1 MMRSS
6 GLGNSWLSAFAAAIL
21 LIVFAA
27 SSLAVLLRVALPQV
41 SAAERYLPL
50 SNGVAQIYR
59 VVDGRGGTSYVSRN
73 AARLPTNAFRLVDLQ
88 VFAQLIEAAGI
99 QSLDDH
105 AAALDALNK
114 LTVARLTQ
122 TTFDASGVFTPTVLL
137 LLVEPQRLRQISI
150 GQLVLSPPLT
160 LYDVQDEIGMR
171 HTVTGTLTTG
181 ATFEIGMTLEAR
193 EGTDTPLG
201 HFDDCLRVLEDYD
214 FGAGRSEARLWFCA
228 GVGLAREED
237 SSPGQP
243 DYLKVELIG
252 ANTPALVK
260 SISPNASSR
269 NTQTPVN
276 SGLRRDDALP
286 PILESNVNVEL
297 TTVFTND
304 VGSRLISL
312 WEHKEEF
319 ESGGITTSPLPI
331 EDLLLYGTGSGELV
345 ALDRGSQQAR
355 WRFQTGG
362 AIYGA
367 PIIAN
372 GVVYFGSADRKL
384 YAVNLINGAFLWAFR
399 AQDVISASPSAA
411 QGMVFFASEDRNVYA
426 LDARTGEL
434 RWKFEAGAPVATQ
447 PMTSDGAVYFGA
459 DDGVVYALDAASG
472 KLKWAF
478 ATNDAVTA
486 NVIVEDGVVYAG
498 SHDKFVYAL
507 KANAAEE
514 TGETLWSTDV
524 RDDVE
529 SAVVVAN
536 GRVYVGAGDEVRA
549 LDAASGALL
558 WRYATAQSRYG
569 GLLLM
574 GNTLLFPRSH
584 DIVALDARTGAE
596 LSITPIAD
604 ATINT
609 SLSSNGREIYIPHFD
624 GLLKVFGG
632 SRP

>member
-1 MMRSS
+1 MIRSPGS
-6 GLGNSWLSAFAAAIL
+6 GNSWFSAFAAAIL
-21 LIVFAA
+21 LILFAA
-27 SSLAVLLRVALPQV
+27 SSLAIWLRVALPQV
-41 SAAERYLPL
+41 SAAEKYLPL
-50 SNGVAQIYR
+50 FNGVSQSYR
-59 VVDGRGGTSYVSRN
+59 VINNAGQTTYVSRN
-73 AARLPTNAFRLVDLQ
+73 AARLPTNAFRLMDLQ
-88 VFAQLIEAAGI
+88 VFAQLIDAAGI
-99 QSLDDH
+99 QSLDDQ

-114 LTVARLTQ
+114 LDVARLTQ
-122 TTFDASGVFTPTVLL
+122 TTFDASGVFTQTVLL

-160 LYDVQDEIGMR
+160 VYDVRDAIGTR
-171 HTVTGTLTTG
+171 HSVTGTLTTG
-181 ATFEIGMTLEAR
+181 ASFEIGMTLEAR

-201 HFDDCLRVLEDYD
+201 HLDDCLRVLEDYD
-214 FGAGRSEARLWFCA
+214 FGAGKSEARLWFCA
-228 GVGLAREED
+228 GIGLAREED
-237 SSPGQP
+237 ASPGQP

-260 SISPNASSR
+260 SLSAP
-269 NTQTPVN
+269 
-276 SGLRRDDALP
+276 LP
-286 PILESNVNVEL
+286 QSDVNVEL
-297 TTVFTND
+297 TTVFSND
-304 VGSRLISL
+304 VGSQLAEL
-312 WEHKEEF
+312 WEYKEEY

-331 EDLLLYGTGSGELV
+331 EDLILYGTGGGELV

-355 WRFQTGG
+355 WRFQTDG

-399 AQDVISASPSAA
+399 AQDVISASPTAA
-411 QGMVFFASEDRNVYA
+411 QGIVFFASEDRNVYA

-447 PMTSDGAVYFGA
+447 PAASEGAVYFGA

-472 KLKWAF
+472 TLKWAF

-486 NVIVEDGVVYAG
+486 NVVVQDGVVYAG
-498 SHDKFVYAL
+498 SHDKYVYAL
-507 KANAAEE
+507 KANASKE

-524 RDDVE
+524 RDDVG
-529 SAVVVAN
+529 SAVVVAD

-549 LDAASGALL
+549 LDAARGALI

-569 GLLLM
+569 SLLLM

-596 LSITPIAD
+596 LSITHVAD

-609 SLSSNGREIYIPHFD
+609 SLSSNRREIYVPHFD